1 MKLAYRKA
9 VKEDANLLI
18 DIYNASFYE
27 DYLHYGECP
36 GYGKTKEEMELSI
49 ENSIKYII
57 LNDALPVGAIS
68 VSKGVEGHYDL
79 GCLCVIP
86 AYQGIGIG
94 TQAVQYLLSVCSDW
108 QQITLVTPA
117 DKEQNIQFYT
127 KKCGFHIGGK
137 RMDGNV
143 EVVNFYMNRS

>member
-49 ENSIKYII
+49 ENSI
-57 LNDALPVGAIS
+57 
-68 VSKGVEGHYDL
+68 
-79 GCLCVIP
+79 
-86 AYQGIGIG
+86 
-94 TQAVQYLLSVCSDW
+94 
-108 QQITLVTPA
+108 
-117 DKEQNIQFYT
+117 NI
-127 KKCGFHIGGK
+127 
-137 RMDGNV
+137 
-143 EVVNFYMNRS
+143 